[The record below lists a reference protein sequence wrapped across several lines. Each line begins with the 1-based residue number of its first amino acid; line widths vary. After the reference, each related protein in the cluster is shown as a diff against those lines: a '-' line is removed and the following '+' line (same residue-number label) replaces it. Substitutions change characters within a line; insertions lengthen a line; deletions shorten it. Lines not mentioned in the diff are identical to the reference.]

1 MLLGL
6 PAAPSST
13 YPTTVRSAQRNLS
26 KSIEEAAQQDL
37 SLDSAY
43 HCQDQHHQSLDDDF
57 NIFPT
62 ITRPV
67 ITQVSTD
74 HQQRRHMQ
82 QQQQQHHLQSQ
93 QQKLSSSSIEDDMVS
108 SVGLMVCSSDGQTLQ
123 RRRLTGDSTQDS
135 NDSNQTITLTRCTTG
150 SDSVGTTANALAKK
164 SGLRNDVNFVNC
176 AIDNQSS
183 SQHTTLITGSST
195 SSSSANS
202 SSVSSPQH
210 DSYESVATAA
220 VGGAITT
227 TAATTTSAGGQ
238 TLQQQQQ
245 EHLHHQHSHQHH
257 QQQLQE
263 PQHHQ
268 HLMASHSS
276 DVTNSPQLS
285 SHIVTT
291 NSNCGSNTTTGV
303 RNALI
308 SDTVNLS
315 PTPYNCKYKP
325 PTHWFHNLALHSFS
339 SVSKSY
345 DRSSRVQFDG
355 NNKTNKQKIKSS
367 NKSEIVL
374 KNGIMLDGSS
384 FCDLRYSFAA
394 YDYSIKR
401 KASKCFHEL
410 AIPVQHLRAFP
421 NNNKHRLF

>member
-1 MLLGL
+1 M
-6 PAAPSST
+6 
-13 YPTTVRSAQRNLS
+13 Q
-26 KSIEEAAQQDL
+26 
-37 SLDSAY
+37 
-43 HCQDQHHQSLDDDF
+43 
-57 NIFPT
+57 
-62 ITRPV
+62 
-67 ITQVSTD
+67 
-74 HQQRRHMQ
+74 Q

-93 QQKLSSSSIEDDMVS
+93 QQKLSTSVEDDMVS

-123 RRRLTGDSTQDS
+123 RRRLTGDSNQDS
-135 NDSNQTITLTRCTTG
+135 NDSTQRITLTRCTTG
-150 SDSVGTTANALAKK
+150 SDSVGTTANVLAKK

-195 SSSSANS
+195 SSSSSANS

-210 DSYESVATAA
+210 DSYESVASAA
-220 VGGAITT
+220 VGAMTT
-227 TAATTTSAGGQ
+227 TATTTSAGGQ
-238 TLQQQQQ
+238 TLQQQQQQQQQ

-257 QQQLQE
+257 QQQQLQE

-325 PTHWFHNLALHSFS
+325 PQPPTHSIILRCIHFQ
-339 SVSKSY
+339 VCQKIV
-345 DRSSRVQFDG
+345 RSSRVQFDG
-355 NNKTNKQKIKSS
+355 NNKTNKQKNQIIQQIR
-367 NKSEIVL
+367 NRF

-410 AIPVQHLRAFP
+410 ATPVQHLRAFP
-421 NNNKHRLF
+421 NNNNKHRRLLIIYPYSHHSLSSC

>member
-1 MLLGL
+1 M
-6 PAAPSST
+6 
-13 YPTTVRSAQRNLS
+13 Q
-26 KSIEEAAQQDL
+26 
-37 SLDSAY
+37 
-43 HCQDQHHQSLDDDF
+43 
-57 NIFPT
+57 
-62 ITRPV
+62 
-67 ITQVSTD
+67 
-74 HQQRRHMQ
+74 Q

-93 QQKLSSSSIEDDMVS
+93 QQKLSTSIEDDMVS

-123 RRRLTGDSTQDS
+123 RRRLTGDSNQDS
-135 NDSNQTITLTRCTTG
+135 NDSNQRITFTRCTTG
-150 SDSVGTTANALAKK
+150 SDSVGTTANVLAKK

-195 SSSSANS
+195 SSSSSANS

-220 VGGAITT
+220 VGAMTT
-227 TAATTTSAGGQ
+227 TATTTSAGGQ
-238 TLQQQQQ
+238 TLQQQQQQQQQ

-257 QQQLQE
+257 QQQQLQE

-325 PTHWFHNLALHSFS
+325 PPTHMFHNLALHSFS
-339 SVSKSY
+339 SVSKNRTIIACSI
-345 DRSSRVQFDG
+345 RREQQ
-355 NNKTNKQKIKSS
+355 NKQTKKS
-367 NKSEIVL
+367 NHPTNQKSFQ
-374 KNGIMLDGSS
+374 KWNH
-384 FCDLRYSFAA
+384 A
-394 YDYSIKR
+394 
-401 KASKCFHEL
+401 
-410 AIPVQHLRAFP
+410 
-421 NNNKHRLF
+421 